1 MSCMV
6 PVNSTEASERAI
18 EALLRRREEK
28 MALTPI
34 KLVAVFFR
42 GRDLL
47 SPQLHPSS
55 RGASRA
61 PLRQARKQRLSRLL
75 ACDVRRAPRLWG
87 NRGPG
92 PEPYRVV
99 SILLHAH
106 MRRKGCKH
114 RLVRLPELLHAGRV
128 VAVEAERTLA
138 ILNVGRDD
146 MHDERDAL
154 ALPQ

>member
-1 MSCMV
+1 MSVCL
-6 PVNSTEASERAI
+6 AGFERRGMSVCLAGF
-18 EALLRRREEK
+18 ERRGMSMCLLV
-28 MALTPI
+28 LT
-34 KLVAVFFR
+34 VAVFFR

>member
-1 MSCMV
+1 MPLGRLSGRARATCKQ
-6 PVNSTEASERAI
+6 AS
-18 EALLRRREEK
+18 K
-28 MALTPI
+28 
-34 KLVAVFFR
+34 
-42 GRDLL
+42 
-47 SPQLHPSS
+47 
-55 RGASRA
+55 
-61 PLRQARKQRLSRLL
+61 QATTMRLSRLL
-75 ACDVRRAPRLWG
+75 ACDVRRAPPACGETER
-87 NRGPG
+87 PG